1 MQLRTAIAKQSD
13 LFLRA
18 GAPAYRAGCGAQ
30 RWGRQLLSIPLACSK
45 RSKIG
50 FTSAKREERGYRS
63 LARIDG
69 LGVRSLVTTSGG
81 LVQPFSEINPN

>member
-1 MQLRTAIAKQSD
+1 
-13 LFLRA
+13 LRA

-30 RWGRQLLSIPLACSK
+30 RWGRQLLSIPLKCSK

-63 LARIDG
+63 GAHRWTGRPLVSDYERGAR
-69 LGVRSLVTTSGG
+69 ST
-81 LVQPFSEINPN
+81 VQRNKP

>member
-30 RWGRQLLSIPLACSK
+30 RWGRQLLSIPLKCSK

-50 FTSAKREERGYRS
+50 LRPPSERGYRS
-63 LARIDG
+63 LARIEWTGRPLVSDYERG
-69 LGVRSLVTTSGG
+69 ARSTA
-81 LVQPFSEINPN
+81 QRNKP

>member
-18 GAPAYRAGCGAQ
+18 GAPAYLAGCGAQ
-30 RWGRQLLSIPLACSK
+30 RWGRQLLSIPLKCSK

-50 FTSAKREERGYRS
+50 LRPPSERNAVTGVWRASMDWASAR
-63 LARIDG
+63 
-69 LGVRSLVTTSGG
+69 
-81 LVQPFSEINPN
+81 